1 MPPQIDREAN
11 PDVVNDEYLTEVDP
25 QGETKINVL
34 GELQGGRKFR
44 VKTFKV
50 PGRGDRLYSISTDVA
65 RLVGYRDSYFLFQ
78 KHINLYRFTLDED
91 VKFVLINDGYLP
103 VSFKT
108 RHAYLITARSAFK
121 EFGARLIV
129 DGKQVIDDYYEQE
142 ALDNGAIKG
151 ALINPVLNGDDFRSS
166 NTSNN
171 SINNP
176 LFQNS
181 ILETETSWVYDHA
194 LKCRQFDSSLLYD
207 RQFLL
212 KKKQRD
218 IYTNLTF
225 VPSITQPTKA
235 KITKLGPAQN
245 IIFETCLTSSNV
257 VNTGLSTVPLEVFD
271 CVDDEL
277 KQEILKQQ
285 HAERQFV

>member
-11 PDVVNDEYLTEVDP
+11 PDVVNDEYLTETDP
-25 QGETKINVL
+25 QGETKINEL

-50 PGRGDRLYSISTDVA
+50 PGKGDRLYCISTDVA
-65 RLVGYRDSYFLFQ
+65 RMVGYRDSYFLFQ
-78 KHINLYRFTLDED
+78 KHINLYRFTVEESA
-91 VKFVLINDGYLP
+91 KFKLINDGYLP

-129 DGKQVIDDYYEQE
+129 DGKQVDDDYYEQE
-142 ALDNGAIKG
+142 AIDKGAIKG
-151 ALINPVLNGDDFRSS
+151 ALINPTLNGNDDFRS
-166 NTSNN
+166 NLNG
-171 SINNP
+171 NP

-194 LKCRQFDSSLLYD
+194 LKCRQFESSLLYD
-207 RQFLL
+207 RQLLL

-218 IYTNLTF
+218 VYSNTLF
-225 VPSITQPTKA
+225 VPSITQPTRSQLK
-235 KITKLGPAQN
+235 KISDAPNL
-245 IIFETCLTSSNV
+245 IFDTTLANTNLI
-257 VNTGLSTVPLEVFD
+257 NTGLSTVPPEIFSSL
-271 CVDDEL
+271 DDEL
-277 KQEILKQQ
+277 KKNILTQQ
-285 HAERQFV
+285 RAERQLI